1 MQKIEV
7 LIIEDDVRVADVHRR
22 FLQKIEGFQV
32 IACAHTGEEALD
44 WLLSF
49 SPQLILL
56 DVYLPDV
63 IGIDLIDKIQ
73 AIRPNTNIIL
83 ITAATEA
90 HIVQDAYRK
99 NVTDYILKPFT
110 FEQLK
115 ESIEKYRM
123 KHIILQ
129 NDEKFTQEKIQQ
141 LWPKTPAHEKV
152 ELSLLPKGIDPTTM
166 NHVINHLNTI
176 EDGTT
181 AEVLGKNIGVSRSTA
196 RRYLEYLV
204 TQKQAHTE
212 LIYGSVGRPERRYFI
227 THKLYEQNETN

>member
-123 KHIILQ
+123 KHFILQ

-141 LWPKTPAHEKV
+141 LWPKTPCADG
-152 ELSLLPKGIDPTTM
+152 L
-166 NHVINHLNTI
+166 HVRAGPPVHP
-176 EDGTT
+176 G
-181 AEVLGKNIGVSRSTA
+181 AEGRSA
-196 RRYLEYLV
+196 
-204 TQKQAHTE
+204 
-212 LIYGSVGRPERRYFI
+212 ERRASVARTVEEAAEEI
-227 THKLYEQNETN
+227 TSPPAS